1 VKGRKR
7 HIAVDSLGLLLRV
20 KVHAANLQDKVGV
33 RDLLCRVPLMSRW
46 RYLCWDSGYRSPALL
61 AWATNLFGVHVL
73 LTQRREPTGFQVVRG
88 RWKVERTFAWLGKW
102 RRLSKDY
109 EYLPAVSEAFVYV
122 AMIGLMLHR
131 LSRNP

>member
-1 VKGRKR
+1 MKGRKR

-20 KVHAANLQDKVGV
+20 QVHAANLQDKVGA
-33 RDLLCRVPLMSRW
+33 RGLLRRLPLSERW

-61 AWATNLFGVHVL
+61 AWATDIFGVHVL
-73 LTQRREPTGFQVVRG
+73 LPQRRQAKGFQVVRG

-109 EYLPAVSEAFVYV
+109 EYLPAVSEAFIYV

-131 LSRNP
+131 LACNP